1 MNNDFFYRPIWQQ
14 YLISFLLPSI
24 VFFICYQFFIQE
36 LKQQTE
42 MQITIYEEK
51 KTAIK
56 LLQSKVGRYQSAKKS
71 SLTLLTELEF
81 AKAIKRNQ
89 LRLTSFKYEKNELS
103 SYWHIEL
110 RGQFINFM
118 QFISEL
124 NDNFYYLN
132 FQNFTIDKQDTYLQ
146 IKFNILIKRDI
157 K

>member
-1 MNNDFFYRPIWQQ
+1 MNNNFFYGPIWQQ
-14 YLISFLLPSI
+14 YLISCLLPSI

-36 LKQQTE
+36 LKQQTD
-42 MQITIYEEK
+42 MQIKIYEEK
-51 KTAIK
+51 KTTIK
-56 LLQSKVGRYQSAKKS
+56 LLQSKIERYQSAKNS
-71 SLTLLTELEF
+71 TLTLLTELEF

-89 LRLTSFKYEKNELS
+89 LHLISFKYEKNDSS
-103 SYWHIEL
+103 SYWYIEL

-146 IKFNILIKRDI
+146 IKFVILIKRDI